1 MSLRNAVQLMCYP
14 NRIGRNLADLG
25 TFIDRHLEG
34 AVGGALCMLAMLHW
48 VDRKGLRRSRSR

>member
-25 TFIDRHLEG
+25 TFIDRHL
-34 AVGGALCMLAMLHW
+34 ADAIGGAHILPFYPSNA
-48 VDRKGLRRSRSR
+48 DGGFSP